1 MRKLPKLQ
9 EDGWR
14 ERLRLAHLKGS
25 GEVLADFEFS
35 IVADINSL
43 EATTISPALRSLL
56 TDNHHRVDTLEVQ
69 MTRGSWDID
78 NPMPSWLDLPPPGL
92 EINVDF
98 HDSINDTETAFQ
110 ALLNRLS
117 VLMGVSMSSVY
128 PHGVLGTP
136 TVGWFNGRPV
146 FRRLL
151 VAALTQQTPC
161 IEAVNAMMKL
171 LPYHAYLRPHRVIAS
186 NLYSLKYQIKR
197 SAESML
203 CILKLIVV
211 VPPHEQRWWEGL
223 EDNEDDHSY
232 SAVLEKALGSL
243 IDEKTLRTSCFVP
256 PAARCVHVFPQSQSQ
271 LTPQYSNCRD
281 MMPQHA
287 SVHPEGN
294 ADGPWKLLAHAT
306 VRPGSSSISKTLKLS
321 VEFELYPRA
330 STAHN
335 SKMLHIFQLV
345 PWELEV
351 RWHTLQLNMNGE
363 KLYLND
369 KHIVGSDG
377 TTMFGWNFLRP
388 AIGSSSGTAMEFLIK
403 LPNNTTEP
411 SCCHTISLSVQV
423 TKKLLSIFDQ
433 APDASRG
440 VDIPAALITLANVPR
455 KGIRFLHHDLQ
466 LGHLVSFLENT
477 TVNVARRTVPLLV
490 NLPIA
495 DASMPF
501 NVVSFTCT
509 LIALSFSSTV
519 GMLLNPS
526 KKSNDVK
533 KTPFKPK
540 LRRAFLILLVIVSLA
555 VYLDP
560 ELQRKI
566 DGWTHSVL
574 GVQVFDTVIP

>member
-1 MRKLPKLQ
+1 V
-9 EDGWR
+9 
-14 ERLRLAHLKGS
+14 RLAHLKGN
-25 GEVLADFEFS
+25 GDVLAEIEFS
-35 IVADINSL
+35 TVVDMNSV
-43 EATTISPALRSLL
+43 EATAISPALRSLL
-56 TDNHHRVDTLEVQ
+56 TDKHHRVDTLDVQ

-78 NPMPSWLDLPPPGL
+78 NHMPSWLDLPPPGL
-92 EINVDF
+92 EIAVDF

-117 VLMGVSMSSVY
+117 VVMGVSMSSVY

-151 VAALTQQTPC
+151 FAALTQQTPC
-161 IEAVNAMMKL
+161 IDAANAMLKL
-171 LPYHAYLRPHRVIAS
+171 LPCHRYLRSQRVIAS

-197 SAESML
+197 SAQSIL

-211 VPPHEQRWWEGL
+211 VPPPHEQRWWEGL
-223 EDNEDDHSY
+223 EDYEGDHSY
-232 SAVLEKALGSL
+232 AAVIQKALGFL
-243 IDEKTLRTSCFVP
+243 IDEKTLGSSCLVP
-256 PAARCVHVFPQSQSQ
+256 PAARCVYVSAESQ
-271 LTPQYSNCRD
+271 LTLQYSNCRD
-281 MMPQHA
+281 IMPQHA
-287 SVHPEGN
+287 SFHPEGN
-294 ADGPWKLLAHAT
+294 DEGPWKLLAHAT
-306 VRPGSSSISKTLKLS
+306 VRPLGSISISKTLKLS
-321 VEFELYPRA
+321 AEIVAPPTSDHPGA
-330 STAHN
+330 STTHN
-335 SKMLHIFQLV
+335 SKMIHFFQLV
-345 PWELEV
+345 PWELDV
-351 RWHTLQLNMNGE
+351 RWHTLQLSMNGE
-363 KLYLND
+363 KLYFKN

-377 TTMFGWNFLRP
+377 KTVFGLSFLRP
-388 AIGSSSGTAMEFLIK
+388 AVGSISGTAMEFFIK
-403 LPNNTTEP
+403 LPNNTIEP
-411 SCCHTISLSVQV
+411 RRCHKIDLSVQV

-433 APDASRG
+433 TPDASRG
-440 VDIPAALITLANVPR
+440 VDIPAALVTLANVPI
-455 KGIRFLHHDLQ
+455 GIRSLQHDLQ
-466 LGHLVSFLENT
+466 LVHLVSLLENT

-540 LRRAFLILLVIVSLA
+540 LRRAFLILLVIVTLA

-560 ELQRKI
+560 ELQRKV
-566 DGWTHSVL
+566 DGWTQSVL
-574 GVQVFDTVIP
+574 GVQVFSTVIP